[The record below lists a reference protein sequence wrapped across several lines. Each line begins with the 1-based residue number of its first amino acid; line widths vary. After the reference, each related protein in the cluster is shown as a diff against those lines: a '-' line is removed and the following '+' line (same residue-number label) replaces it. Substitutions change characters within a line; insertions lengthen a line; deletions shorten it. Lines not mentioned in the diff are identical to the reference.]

1 MEFLDETLIRWIHLL
16 AAATWVGG
24 MIFLLFIAL
33 PTLSSRRETT
43 RALTFTH
50 TFARFLKIVWIS
62 VGLLILTGIGNLYM
76 RLQTQIHT
84 PLTVYYYGV
93 FFLKFILFIG
103 MLSMAGKLHFAIIP
117 KLRELEGGS
126 SEEGSKKPAEELGQW
141 QKKALRLTQGN
152 LLIGVIIFLL
162 AAYLTALA
170 TGHVVSE

>member
-33 PTLSSRRETT
+33 PTLSLRRETA
-43 RALTFTH
+43 RAPTFTH

-62 VGLLILTGIGNLYM
+62 VGLLILTGIGNLYI
-76 RLQTQIHT
+76 RLQMQTHT

-117 KLRELEGGS
+117 KLRELEAGS
-126 SEEGSKKPAEELGQW
+126 SEEGQKPVEELGQW